1 MTKDSISNQKEEVLK
16 KNLTPNE
23 VDSLFKGI
31 PKVDIGFFPTPMHKL
46 NNISREYGVDVYI
59 KREDMS
65 GPSSFGGNK
74 VRKIEYIIG
83 EALKENYDTLMT
95 VGGYQSNAALQ
106 LAQYCNI
113 HNLNAIS
120 ILGDT
125 KTEGEPKERKG
136 NLLLNSFLGTD
147 IHLVHRDEPKDS
159 YDMNPLWVKVDK
171 KSDEVKNEY
180 EKMGHKVMQ
189 VPVGC
194 TSQAGWVSYVVVFKE
209 IMEQMKSFEKELDYI
224 FHANGSAG
232 SLPGL
237 IVGKF
242 LMGSKTKIISI
253 NNRRYGPGEVISEQD
268 IFDRVKYLFDKF
280 NMEAP
285 SDEEIWS
292 EINIDQEYLGKG
304 YGQSTAEGSE
314 AIIEMAK
321 KEGLFLD
328 PVYTGKSFSGLLSY
342 IKSGKISA
350 GSKVGFIH
358 TGGTG
363 GLFIGTE
370 AFHEDLNRHIYKK

>member
-1 MTKDSISNQKEEVLK
+1 MK
-16 KNLTPNE
+16 KKLSGKQIE
-23 VDSLFKGI
+23 SLLAGI
-31 PKVDIGFFPTPMHKL
+31 PKVEIGFYPTPLHKL
-46 NNISREYGVDVYI
+46 KNISKEYGVDVYI

-74 VRKIEYIIG
+74 VRKIEYIVG
-83 EALKENYDTLMT
+83 EAIKENYDTLMT
-95 VGGYQSNAALQ
+95 VGGYQSNAAVQ

-113 HNLNAIS
+113 NNLNAVS

-136 NLLLNSFLGTD
+136 NLLLNSFLGTE
-147 IHLVHRDEPKDS
+147 IHLVHRDESKDN
-159 YDMNPLWVKVDK
+159 YDMNPLWEKVDK
-171 KSDEVKNEY
+171 KLEEIKIEY
-180 EKMGHKVMQ
+180 EKKGHKVMQ

-194 TSQAGWVSYVVVFKE
+194 TSPSGWVSYITVFKE
-209 IMEQMKSFEKELDYI
+209 IVEQMKSFNSELDYI

-232 SLPGL
+232 SIPGL

-253 NNRRYGPGEVISEQD
+253 NNRKYGPGEAIGEQD
-268 IFDRVKYLFDKF
+268 IFDRVKFLFEKL
-280 NMEAP
+280 NVEAP
-285 SDEEIWS
+285 SDEEIWT
-292 EINIDQEYLGKG
+292 EINIDQDYLGKG
-304 YGQSTAEGSE
+304 YGQPTAIGSE
-314 AIIEMAK
+314 AIIEMAT

-342 IKSGKISA
+342 IKSGKIPS

-358 TGGTG
+358 TGGSG

-370 AFHEDLNRHIYKK
+370 TFHEDLKKHIYK

>member
-1 MTKDSISNQKEEVLK
+1 MKKVLSGK
-16 KNLTPNE
+16 QIE
-23 VDSLFKGI
+23 SLLEKI
-31 PKVDIGFFPTPMHKL
+31 PKVKIGFFPTPLHKL
-46 NNISREYGVDVYI
+46 KNISKEYGVDVYI

-74 VRKIEYIIG
+74 VRKIEYIVG
-83 EALKENYDTLMT
+83 EAIEKNYDTLMT
-95 VGGYQSNAALQ
+95 VGSYQSNAALQ

-113 HNLNAIS
+113 NNLNAIS

-147 IHLVHRDEPKDS
+147 IHLVHRDEPKGN
-159 YDMNPLWVKVDK
+159 YNMNPLWVKVDK
-171 KSDEVKNEY
+171 KSEEVKKEY
-180 EKMGHKVMQ
+180 EKKGHKVMQ

-194 TSQAGWVSYVVVFKE
+194 TSQAGWVSYITVFKE
-209 IMEQMKSFEKELDYI
+209 IVEQMKSFDSELDYI

-232 SLPGL
+232 SIPGL

-242 LMGSKTKIISI
+242 LMGAKTKMISI
-253 NNRRYGPGEVISEQD
+253 NNRRYGPGELVSEQD
-268 IFDRVKYLFDKF
+268 IFDRVKYLFNKL
-280 NMEAP
+280 NIEAP
-285 SDEEIWS
+285 ADDKIWA
-292 EINIDQEYLGKG
+292 EINIDQDYLGKG
-304 YGQSTAEGSE
+304 YGQPTAAGSE
-314 AIIEMAK
+314 AIIEVAK

-328 PVYTGKSFSGLLSY
+328 PVYTGKSFSGLLNY
-342 IKSGKISA
+342 IRSGKIPS
-350 GSKVGFIH
+350 GSKVGYIH

-370 AFHEDLNRHIYKK
+370 TFHEDLKKHIYKK